1 MVLLSVYNNVNVAL
15 KDNDHKVISRS
26 SGRGIPDVVASLYF
40 TGKDISVNVSDSFY
54 GLLAEEYGGFY
65 GLFVHLFIFWVHKDT
80 GFGVLNQIY
89 RILDQN
95 TLFDSMKFVLILR
108 LEN

>member
-1 MVLLSVYNNVNVAL
+1 MMLFSVDHDVYIAL
-15 KDNDHKVISRS
+15 KNNDHKVISRS

-65 GLFVHLFIFWVHKDT
+65 GLFVHLFCFWVHKDT
-80 GFGVLNQIY
+80 SFRILNQIY
-89 RILDQN
+89 RI
-95 TLFDSMKFVLILR
+95 
-108 LEN
+108 